1 MTHFC
6 WMTGMIGWMIPKY
19 DLCTIRH
26 AAHIVHY
33 LKSSSVMT
41 CTTIFILTIINT
53 VDKLNEFVNTLHY
66 LQT

>member
-1 MTHFC
+1 
-6 WMTGMIGWMIPKY
+6 MIGWMIPKY

-26 AAHIVHY
+26 Y

-41 CTTIFILTIINT
+41 CITIFILAIINT
-53 VDKLNEFVNTLHY
+53 VDKLNDFVNTLHY